1 MKQER
6 TNWNPLIAIVASM
19 VMMYIT
25 SFSINVL
32 ISPIVTDL
40 GWSVSGL
47 QLVIVSASLIAGSL
61 QVTAG
66 RLGDKVGKKKIF
78 ILGTI
83 IYTIGLTIVVL
94 APNSNIFSIAWALIW
109 PIGMVLVI
117 PTSVA
122 LIMYFYSGSQR
133 ATAFGIYGAVLS
145 VVSALAPLLVGYM
158 ANYTGWRIALALS
171 PLFGIVTILLA
182 LRMPETKKDE
192 SIKIDLPSVLL
203 SLLSFGTF
211 LIATTMATQYGWLM
225 EKRPFILG
233 DTQINLGGL
242 SIVPVLYL
250 IAIGLLIFFL
260 RRGKSLMS
268 KGQSPLLDGSIL
280 KDKTF
285 TIGAIIQSVL
295 YFLIAAILF
304 VVSVF
309 VQSAAGFDS
318 FDTALATLPASIGVA
333 IFSFFTS
340 GLGKKIMPKWIII
353 TGFIVLC
360 VGIFILKGSV
370 GVDIGPMS
378 LLPGML
384 IFGVGS
390 GLVMAQIATVT
401 MLSIK
406 PEDEGGAS
414 GLSETMKEI
423 IGQGFA
429 IAFAGAILF
438 GGVYSSM
445 TKEYQRVE
453 SIELTSAEEQIILI
467 ELEDTFQTITETE
480 EQEFIKSLPEKTQ
493 NEYQNIVDNAAIKG
507 LNGTLN
513 VLVFFV
519 IISVA
524 LAFFLPNVKLE

>member
-66 RLGDKVGKKKIF
+66 RLGDKLGKKKIF

-94 APNSNIFSIAWALIW
+94 APNSSIFSIAWALIW

-122 LIMYFYSGSQR
+122 LIMYFYNGSDR
-133 ATAFGIYGAVLS
+133 AKAFGIYGAVLS

-158 ANYTGWRIALALS
+158 ANFTGWRIALALS
-171 PLFGIVTILLA
+171 PLFGIITIFLA

-192 SIKIDLPSVLL
+192 SIKIDVVSVFL
-203 SLLSFGTF
+203 SLLSFGIF
-211 LIATTMATQYGWLM
+211 LIATTMAAQYGWLM
-225 EKRPFILG
+225 EKRPFSLG
-233 DTQINLGGL
+233 DTPLNLGGL
-242 SIVPVLYL
+242 SIVPVMYAF
-250 IAIGLLIFFL
+250 AIGLLIVFL
-260 RRGKSLMS
+260 KRGKSLMAQ
-268 KGQSPLLDGSIL
+268 GQSPLLDGSIL

-285 TIGAIIQSVL
+285 TLGAIIQSVL

-304 VVSVF
+304 IISVF

-333 IFSFFTS
+333 IFSFFTP
-340 GLGKKIMPKWIII
+340 GLGKRILPKWIVIA
-353 TGFIVLC
+353 GFAIVF
-360 VGIFILKGSV
+360 VGIFVLKESV
-370 GVDIGPMS
+370 GIDIGPMS

-384 IFGVGS
+384 IFGVGC
-390 GLVMAQIATVT
+390 GLIMAQIATVT
-401 MLSIK
+401 MMNIK

-438 GGVYSSM
+438 GGVYTNM
-445 TKEYQRVE
+445 TKEYKRVE
-453 SIELTSAEEQIILI
+453 SIELTAEEENQILL
-467 ELEDTFQTITETE
+467 ELEDTFQTITEAE
-480 EQEFIKSLPEKTQ
+480 EQEFIQSLPEKTRD
-493 NEYQNIVDNAAIKG
+493 EYQNIVDNSAVKG

-513 VLVFFV
+513 VLNIFV
-519 IISVA
+519 LVSIV

>member
-1 MKQER
+1 
-6 TNWNPLIAIVASM
+6 
-19 VMMYIT
+19 
-25 SFSINVL
+25 
-32 ISPIVTDL
+32 
-40 GWSVSGL
+40 
-47 QLVIVSASLIAGSL
+47 
-61 QVTAG
+61 
-66 RLGDKVGKKKIF
+66 
-78 ILGTI
+78 
-83 IYTIGLTIVVL
+83 
-94 APNSNIFSIAWALIW
+94 
-109 PIGMVLVI
+109 
-117 PTSVA
+117 
-122 LIMYFYSGSQR
+122 
-133 ATAFGIYGAVLS
+133 
-145 VVSALAPLLVGYM
+145 
-158 ANYTGWRIALALS
+158 
-171 PLFGIVTILLA
+171 
-182 LRMPETKKDE
+182 
-192 SIKIDLPSVLL
+192 
-203 SLLSFGTF
+203 
-211 LIATTMATQYGWLM
+211 
-225 EKRPFILG
+225 
-233 DTQINLGGL
+233 
-242 SIVPVLYL
+242 
-250 IAIGLLIFFL
+250 
-260 RRGKSLMS
+260 
-268 KGQSPLLDGSIL
+268 
-280 KDKTF
+280 
-285 TIGAIIQSVL
+285 
-295 YFLIAAILF
+295 
-304 VVSVF
+304 
-309 VQSAAGFDS
+309 
-318 FDTALATLPASIGVA
+318 
-333 IFSFFTS
+333 
-340 GLGKKIMPKWIII
+340 MPKWIII